1 MGHLKVGGRQ
11 WKVIENALVGMS
23 MALELQL
30 SVCEV
35 EQVLEKGSMLWEVS
49 LQVKV
54 GKVQEDLPWHCFLT
68 QRNGDG
74 ELQLFKLWADK
85 TPT

>member
-11 WKVIENALVGMS
+11 WKVIEMVLVGMS

-35 EQVLEKGSMLWEVS
+35 EQVLEMGSKLWEMS

-68 QRNGDG
+68 QKIGDG
-74 ELQLFKLWADK
+74 ELQLFKVWADK

>member
-1 MGHLKVGGRQ
+1 M
-11 WKVIENALVGMS
+11 
-23 MALELQL
+23 QL

-35 EQVLEKGSMLWEVS
+35 EQLLEKGSMLWEMLLQEVLQAM

-68 QRNGDG
+68 QKNGDG
-74 ELQLFKLWADK
+74 ELQLFKVCADK